1 MCGSRLHGISVHA
14 APLKYMVK
22 RLLVINSNYKL
33 TTSHTITK
41 VVKRHIVSQ
50 LVILDGTMA
59 VSIQHAVL
67 KIFDSICLIMIC
79 KYTCTH
85 GRPQGKGKSRRPLP
99 PPPPPKYISMW
110 GPFSLYGRGGA
121 FFSMWWHFFPNE
133 SLFYHVGAFFLLVGG
148 LSLLTKNSKDAN
160 ACTCM
165 SLYNVFTT
173 TKASD
178 VKCMFQ

>member
-85 GRPQGKGKSRRPLP
+85 GRPQGEGKSRRPLP
-99 PPPPPKYISMW
+99 PPPPRNIYLCGDHFLSM
-110 GPFSLYGRGGA
+110 GGGGGVFLDVVA
-121 FFSMWWHFFPNE
+121 FFSQREP
-133 SLFYHVGAFFLLVGG
+133 FLPCGG
-148 LSLLTKNSKDAN
+148 LFSPCGGLVPPCKK
-160 ACTCM
+160 
-165 SLYNVFTT
+165 F
-173 TKASD
+173 
-178 VKCMFQ
+178 